1 VPFSD
6 ERELLGDILK
16 HGPEVV
22 VLGPPRLR
30 ESVQKAIRLALNKY
44 ESYN

>member
-1 VPFSD
+1 
-6 ERELLGDILK
+6 
-16 HGPEVV
+16 V